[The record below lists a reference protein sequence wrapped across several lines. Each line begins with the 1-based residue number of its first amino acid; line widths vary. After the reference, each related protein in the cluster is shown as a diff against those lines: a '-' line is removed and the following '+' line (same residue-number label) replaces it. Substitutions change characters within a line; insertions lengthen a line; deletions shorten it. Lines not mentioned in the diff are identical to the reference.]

1 MKNRLLVPL
10 IALLLSACAAQPIDK
25 SYLEPLHQARLKSI
39 LIVPVQNNVI
49 DVLAPTSVLAT
60 LPYSLAEKGYYTFPV
75 NTVKTLLE
83 AEGYYEPAEVHN
95 APPEQLAALFGAD
108 SILYVTIHEWDAKY
122 VVISTTTQVDFEYKL
137 VSADGS
143 LLWQARKQMAYSP
156 QQQNSSGNPLADL
169 LVMAIT
175 AAVERAAPNYLP
187 LTRATNA
194 QAFNG
199 IDTALPPGPYSREYQ
214 LYYQKLT
221 PTPATTSPTTQEN

>member
-1 MKNRLLVPL
+1 MKNKLLVPL
-10 IALLLSACAAQPIDK
+10 LVLLLSACAVQPVDK
-25 SYLEPLHQARLKSI
+25 SYLEPLHQARLQSV

-60 LPYSLAEKGYYTFPV
+60 LPFSLAEKGYYTFPV

-122 VVISTTTQVDFEYKL
+122 VVLSTTTQVDFAYKL
-137 VSADGS
+137 VGADGA
-143 LLWQARKQMAYSP
+143 LLWEARQQMAYSP

-169 LVMAIT
+169 IVMAIT

-187 LTRATNA
+187 LTRAANA
-194 QAFNG
+194 QAFSG
-199 IDTALPPGPYSREYQ
+199 IGTALPPGPYSRQYLE
-214 LYYQKLT
+214 YYQKLT
-221 PTPATTSPTTQEN
+221 PASATPAAPTN

>member
-1 MKNRLLVPL
+1 LQTDLPIKTIIKITWP
-10 IALLLSACAAQPIDK
+10 IAIHLNFTIAK
-25 SYLEPLHQARLKSI
+25 HTVG
-39 LIVPVQNNVI
+39 VPVQNNVI

-60 LPYSLAEKGYYTFPV
+60 LPFSLAEKGYYTFPV

-83 AEGYYEPAEVHN
+83 AEGYYEAAEVHN

-122 VVISTTTQVDFEYKL
+122 MLLSTTTEVDFEYRL
-137 VSADGS
+137 VSADGA
-143 LLWQARKQMAYSP
+143 LLWEARKQMAYSP

-169 LVMAIT
+169 IVMAIA

-187 LTRATNA
+187 LTRAANA

-199 IDTALPPGPYSREYQ
+199 LGTALPPGPYSREFLQ
-214 LYYQKLT
+214 YYQKLA
-221 PTPATTSPTTQEN
+221 PTAVPVQN

>member
-1 MKNRLLVPL
+1 MKIKLLLPWL
-10 IALLLSACAAQPIDK
+10 LLLLSACAVQPPDK

-60 LPYSLAEKGYYTFPV
+60 LPYQLAEKGYYTFPV
-75 NTVKTLLE
+75 NTVKILLE
-83 AEGYYEPAEVHN
+83 AEGYYEAAEVHN

-122 VVISTTTQVDFEYKL
+122 VLLSTTTQVDFEYKL
-137 VSADGS
+137 MSADGA
-143 LLWQARKQMAYSP
+143 LLWQARKQMSYSP

-169 LVMAIT
+169 LVMAIA

-187 LTRATNA
+187 LTRAANA
-194 QAFNG
+194 QAFSG
-199 IDTALPPGPYSREYQ
+199 METALPPGPYSRDYQ
-214 LYYQKLT
+214 LYYQKLS
-221 PTPATTSPTTQEN
+221 PASVTTSPTTEVN

>member
-1 MKNRLLVPL
+1 MKNKLLPL
-10 IALLLSACAAQPIDK
+10 MLLLLSACAVQPPDQ
-25 SYLEPLHQARLKSI
+25 SYLEPLHQARLKSV

-60 LPYSLAEKGYYTFPV
+60 LPFSLAEKGYYTFPV

-83 AEGYYEPAEVHN
+83 AEGYYEAAEVHN
-95 APPEQLAALFGAD
+95 APPEQLAELFGAD

-122 VVISTTTQVDFEYKL
+122 MLLSTTTEVDFEYRL
-137 VSADGS
+137 VHADGT

-169 LVMAIT
+169 IVMAV
-175 AAVERAAPNYLP
+175 AAAIERAAPNYLP
-187 LTRATNA
+187 LTRAANA

-199 IDTALPPGPYSREYQ
+199 IGTALPPGPYSREYQ

-221 PTPATTSPTTQEN
+221 PTKVAPEPTTVKP